1 MIMKKWF
8 LFFLVIVLLFSNP
21 FGVYAQDQNPS
32 APVYIV
38 QSGDTMYTIAL
49 RFNVPLSELITAN
62 PSINPD
68 LLQTGM
74 EVVIPGLEGVSGVLS
89 TEAIPLGMGLDD
101 LARFRNVSRDL
112 LIRLN
117 KITSPAEV
125 YAGSNLVVPE
135 KEAQIYHEGLG
146 RLSPQKSLLQV
157 AVEKN
162 LNPWSIALSH
172 QQLSTQTVLS
182 GEMLYSLSSEKAP
195 TPNPLMPIVQSIVLS
210 PLPLVQGRTVV
221 ITVQT
226 TQPVEISGSL
236 NDRALGFFENRKN
249 ELVAIQG
256 IHAMAN
262 PGLIPFSLQ
271 VKTSDGNTL
280 SFQQEIILMS
290 GYYPQ
295 DPPLSVDPA
304 TIAPENTKPEDD
316 LIREIVSK
324 VTPEKLWDGMFAL
337 PVDEPYCIRSGFG
350 NRRSYNGS
358 PYTYFHTGLDYGVCA
373 NLNIRAPAAGV
384 VVYTGDLTVRGKST
398 IIDHG
403 WGVFSGFWHQQ
414 EILVNVGDKVEPG
427 QLIGL
432 IGGTGRV
439 TGPHLHWEV
448 WANGVQVNPQQ
459 WLEQSFP

>member
-1 MIMKKWF
+1 MIIKKWS
-8 LFFLVIVLLFSNP
+8 LFFLISLFLLSS
-21 FGVYAQDQNPS
+21 VSVVRAQDQSPS

-49 RFNVPLSELITAN
+49 RFNVSLNDLIAAN

-68 LLQTGM
+68 VLQAGM
-74 EVVIPGLEGVSGVLS
+74 ELVIPGLEGVSGVLN
-89 TEAIPLGMGLDD
+89 TESIPLGLGLDD
-101 LARFRNVSRDL
+101 LARFRNVPRDL
-112 LIRLN
+112 LIKLN

-125 YAGSNLVVPE
+125 YAGSNLIIPQE
-135 KEAQIYHEGLG
+135 EQSTYLTGLG
-146 RLSPQKSLLQV
+146 KLSPQQSLLQV
-157 AVEKN
+157 AAEKN
-162 LNPWSIALSH
+162 LNPWLITLSH
-172 QQLSTQTVLS
+172 QQKNPQVVLS
-182 GEMLYSLSSEKAP
+182 GEMLYSLSSEQVP
-195 TPNPLMPIVQSIVLS
+195 PPNPLMPIVQSVVLS
-210 PLPLVQGRTVV
+210 PLPIVQGRTVV
-221 ITVQT
+221 ITVST
-226 TQPVEISGSL
+226 SQPVEISGTLNGRSL
-236 NDRALGFFENRKN
+236 QFFPNGEN
-249 ELVAIQG
+249 EVVAIQG
-256 IHAMAN
+256 IHAMTD
-262 PGLIPFSLQ
+262 PGLIPFGIQ
-271 VKTSDGNTL
+271 VQTSDGNIL
-280 SFQQEIILMS
+280 RFQQDILLMS

-304 TIAPENTKPEDD
+304 TIAQENTKPEDD

-324 VTPEKLWDGMFAL
+324 VTPQKLWEGKFVL
-337 PVDEPYCIRSGFG
+337 PVDEPICIRSGYG

-373 NLNIRAPAAGV
+373 NLNIRAPAAGI

-403 WGVFSGFWHQQ
+403 WGIFSGIWHQQ